1 MEPHMRD
8 GDILMAD
15 KSIEPKV
22 GKVVIAAINCEV
34 MVKRLSKVDG
44 QLILTA
50 DNPNNPDLKVGD
62 CDVSMIW
69 GVVTNVIHQ
78 LWNFLKVQ

>member
-1 MEPHMRD
+1 MRD
-8 GDILMAD
+8 GDILMID

-22 GKVVIAAINCEV
+22 GKVVIAAINCE
-34 MVKRLSKVDG
+34 MTVKRLSEVDG
-44 QLILTA
+44 QSILTA
-50 DNPNNPDLKVGD
+50 DNPNYPDLKVGD

-78 LWNFLKVQ
+78 FCNFLKVH